1 MHANPF
7 SLIGPFGWILAGLL
21 LASQAHPVRAEVWQG
36 KADIEFQGTSTLHDF
51 SGTVRARPF
60 TLVGTL
66 EESSATLGG
75 TATVAVAEMDTRHA
89 KRDENIRKMFA
100 ADRFPLMTGAVDPIR
115 VEPAT
120 RPQLPLR
127 LTVRDRTQTVPAT
140 LTRWQLEAGTLQ
152 FDLELVLSLRAL
164 GLSPPVL
171 MGFIRVGD
179 AVSVRIRAELEPA
192 VPLSGGG
199 E

>member
-1 MHANPF
+1 MHANPLF
-7 SLIGPFGWILAGLL
+7 RLGPCGWILAGLL
-21 LASQAHPVRAEVWQG
+21 LASRVQPARAEVWQG

-60 TLVGTL
+60 ALVGTL
-66 EESSATLGG
+66 DDSAATLGG

-89 KRDENIRKMFA
+89 KRDENMRKMFA
-100 ADRFPLMTGAVDPIR
+100 ADRFPLLAGVLDPIR
-115 VEPAT
+115 IEPAT
-120 RPQLPLR
+120 RPELPLR

-140 LTRWQLEAGTLQ
+140 LTRWQRETGTLR
-152 FDLELVLSLRAL
+152 FDLEMVLSLRAL

-179 AVSVRIRAELEPA
+179 AVSVRIRAELAPAEPI
-192 VPLSGGG
+192 SGG
-199 E
+199 ED